1 MYFSRNSCART
12 CERRP
17 GLCPGSLSL
26 APPTPLRLSVLRDGI
41 DDRTAHSGDA
51 RLDQRRVGVH
61 GVPLEADRVAHAP
74 LKLLARLEGEGH
86 RRDREARRLLV
97 ALLRHDDVA
106 QRRVLPPCSRR
117 LKLLAPRLR
126 RRTLP
131 LQLAFA
137 DARPQTRPIAPAR
150 EGLLLLHAGFR
161 LDDAPLLRL
170 ELGRDRALRESGLD
184 ECPLAGARQQKGGAV
199 DQLVPA
205 VAEVSLRV
213 RRLLGSTVR
222 LARHGATPALAR
234 SPLLALARRR
244 SLRPSLALLVWPCN
258 ADRRRRGQ
266 RGSGHTARKM
276 VRLRARQQR
285 VASGRNDVGHC
296 PTAARL
302 RL

>member
-1 MYFSRNSCART
+1 MR
-12 CERRP
+12 
-17 GLCPGSLSL
+17 GQ
-26 APPTPLRLSVLRDGI
+26 
-41 DDRTAHSGDA
+41 
-51 RLDQRRVGVH
+51 QRRLG
-61 GVPLEADRVAHAP
+61 GGDGESRE
-74 LKLLARLEGEGH
+74 REGERG
-86 RRDREARRLLV
+86 RGREARV
-97 ALLRHDDVA
+97 
-106 QRRVLPPCSRR
+106 
-117 LKLLAPRLR
+117 
-126 RRTLP
+126 T
-131 LQLAFA
+131 
-137 DARPQTRPIAPAR
+137 
-150 EGLLLLHAGFR
+150 
-161 LDDAPLLRL
+161 
-170 ELGRDRALRESGLD
+170 
-184 ECPLAGARQQKGGAV
+184 V

-234 SPLLALARRR
+234 SPPLALARRR